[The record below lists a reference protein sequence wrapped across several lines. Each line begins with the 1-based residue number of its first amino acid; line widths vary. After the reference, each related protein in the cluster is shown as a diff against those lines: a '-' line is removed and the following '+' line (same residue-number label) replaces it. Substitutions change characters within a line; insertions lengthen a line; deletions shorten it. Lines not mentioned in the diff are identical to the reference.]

1 MWLVAPEQFGNAPVL
16 RRLAALQSVGMEER
30 RRRLADRKTQL
41 RRLYLDHTVHER
53 QDGCIGRRG
62 DGERRRSADSE
73 SRFFKAFCTDGVAEY
88 PTSYQSRFMERQ
100 KPMSAQLDSHTSG
113 LGDIVDPKLG
123 PRIRDSQRIVEFSNH
138 AVSAQD
144 AQQVAER
151 AVQVVGEAY
160 ACSHVLVVELS
171 GQEGGQRLCAGEGW
185 NGLLLT
191 SAANSVETHL
201 REGPQAG
208 DVDARP
214 VAAPA
219 YWLLN
224 RQGLDALDQ
233 VRARVFSGSGLK
245 HGLLVSAADRTT
257 RLGLFAGTARKGRG
271 FSEAQARL
279 AQGILNV
286 LLLAVERIRGQQEH
300 QSRLKRQIEQAKRD
314 WEAAVDALPQII
326 CVLRHDGSV
335 SRVNRAIEA
344 WKLGSV
350 KSVRSETLHDLLHPH
365 CSDWSCRLRQGL
377 KHAMEGLG
385 SGPSA
390 EFEVEDRTLSRYL
403 RIKLRRSEP
412 DGRPDRPGGELY
424 ALAVVEDISEQKR
437 AERTM
442 AHFNEELKIAL
453 QERTL
458 ELTTANAE
466 LRREVDEHI
475 RSKKALAESEQKYEF
490 IVQNTLT
497 GIFLVRQGKIAFC
510 NKQFQH
516 IFGYDDAELEHVP
529 IERLIRHRPITRP
542 SNVTPISGVAASID
556 GCVCKGIRKGKREIW
571 VRQSFVEINR
581 HGETLGLGAVV
592 DITDQVNAE
601 SELEASRE
609 ELQILSS
616 QLLCSQEEERKRI
629 AVELHDSVGQS
640 LSAIKLSV
648 EQALDDVERASS
660 DRQKDKLAVVVRRIR
675 DTIEEVRRIS
685 MDLRPAVLDD
695 FGATA
700 ALEWLCRELQSVFP
714 TVRINLEVDV
724 DEARI
729 DDTLKVAIFRI
740 VQEALHNAFKHA
752 ASDRVRIR
760 LGSRARLISLSIHD
774 NGRGFDLEKAASR
787 RKGLGLGS
795 MKERAKLSGGTLEV
809 TSSPG
814 RGTVIEASWPV

>member
-1 MWLVAPEQFGNAPVL
+1 
-16 RRLAALQSVGMEER
+16 
-30 RRRLADRKTQL
+30 
-41 RRLYLDHTVHER
+41 
-53 QDGCIGRRG
+53 
-62 DGERRRSADSE
+62 
-73 SRFFKAFCTDGVAEY
+73 
-88 PTSYQSRFMERQ
+88 
-100 KPMSAQLDSHTSG
+100 
-113 LGDIVDPKLG
+113 
-123 PRIRDSQRIVEFSNH
+123 
-138 AVSAQD
+138 
-144 AQQVAER
+144 
-151 AVQVVGEAY
+151 
-160 ACSHVLVVELS
+160 
-171 GQEGGQRLCAGEGW
+171 
-185 NGLLLT
+185 LLT
-191 SAANSVETHL
+191 SAAGSVETHL
-201 REGPQAG
+201 RDGLQAG
-208 DVDARP
+208 DIDAGP

-219 YWLLN
+219 YWFLN
-224 RQGLDALDQ
+224 RQGLDALDK

-245 HGLLVSAADRTT
+245 HGLLVFAADRTT
-257 RLGLFAGTARKGRG
+257 RLGLFAGTTGKGRG
-271 FSEAQARL
+271 FTEAQARL
-279 AQGILNV
+279 AQGILNL

-326 CVLRHDGSV
+326 CVLRQDGSV

-350 KSVRSETLHDLLHPH
+350 KAVRSETLHDLLHPH

-377 KHAMEGLG
+377 KHAMDGLG
-385 SGPSA
+385 GGPST
-390 EFEVEDRTLSRYL
+390 EFEVEDRPLSRYL
-403 RIKLRRSEP
+403 RIKLRRSQP

-516 IFGYDDAELEHVP
+516 IFGYDDAELEHMP
-529 IERLIRHRPITRP
+529 IERLIRHGAGTRP

-556 GCVCKGIRKGKREIW
+556 GCVCKGIRKGRREIW
-571 VRQSFVEINR
+571 VRQSFTEINR
-581 HGETLGLGAVV
+581 HGETIGLGAVV

-609 ELQILSS
+609 ELQVLSS

-648 EQALDDVERASS
+648 EQALDDVERAPI
-660 DRQKDKLAVVVRRIR
+660 DRQQDKLAVVVRRIR

-714 TVRINLEVDV
+714 AVRISLEADV
-724 DEARI
+724 DEALI

-752 ASDRVRIR
+752 ASERVSIR
-760 LGSRARLISLSIHD
+760 LGSRARLIRLSIQD
-774 NGRGFDLEKAASR
+774 NGRGFDLEKAAGR

-809 TSSPG
+809 TSGPG
-814 RGTVIEASWPV
+814 RGTLIEASWPV